1 MKLKCQGTRYSLLN
15 LWSTV
20 DKLMIPKLEAW
31 ISDEV
36 NEGDEKAPGVRSV
49 DDQSLQQN
57 PIDEQTD

>member
-1 MKLKCQGTRYSLLN
+1 
-15 LWSTV
+15 
-20 DKLMIPKLEAW
+20 MIPKLEAW